1 MKRRPRIVRTLLLYA
16 FSPAIIALTAM
27 VVVIRPLTAYH
38 DGFHGP
44 EAMWADLTRWA
55 RTGELYFPAWHRA
68 SRDHLHHRRAS

>member
-1 MKRRPRIVRTLLLYA
+1 MNRKQRILRTLLIYSC
-16 FSPAIIALTAM
+16 SPGLIALIAM

-38 DGFHGP
+38 DGFNGP

-55 RTGELYFPAWHRA
+55 HTGELYFPAWHRA